1 MSIAVDKKS
10 RLLAY
15 WNILENMNK
24 NLYPNT
30 TQVPNVIIDCMSTLS
45 NNELR
50 IVLLITRKTVG
61 WHKETDYLAYSQI
74 KELTNLSKQ
83 SVSTGVNQL
92 VKRGLIK
99 RVDLNGKSLE
109 VMPTG
114 YRGKVFYT
122 LSKQLVKNLDR
133 SKNYTSTG
141 LKIRPN
147 KTNYNKTNR
156 TNGDTISNKNV
167 DNLLITKTTG
177 LSKIQPLTD
186 KAFHE
191 LIVNKTILGKDFNKD
206 NIVTPHQAYGF
217 EVVQKLNLEKEYLLR
232 VIRSCKKKDYYK
244 IKTAIDSTLK
254 AGSKLN
260 NANDRAKYFFK
271 VLQS

>member
-1 MSIAVDKKS
+1 
-10 RLLAY
+10 
-15 WNILENMNK
+15 MNK

-30 TQVPNVIIDCMSTLS
+30 TQVPNVIIDCMSVLT

-50 IVLLITRKTVG
+50 IVLLVTRKTVG

-74 KELTNLSKQ
+74 KEMTHLSKQ

-109 VMPTG
+109 IMPNG

-122 LSKQLVKNLDR
+122 LSKQLVNNLDR
-133 SKNYTSTG
+133 SKFDTSTG
-141 LKIRPN
+141 LKFRPN
-147 KTNYNKTNR
+147 KTNYNKTNK

-167 DNLLITKTTG
+167 DNLGITKKSG
-177 LSKIQPLTD
+177 LNQIGLLTD
-186 KAFHE
+186 KAFKE
-191 LIVNKTILGKDFNKD
+191 LVEKR
-206 NIVTPHQAYGF
+206 NIQDVETVKQIDITTPHQAYGF
-217 EVVQKLNLEKEYLLR
+217 EVVRMLNLATDYLPR
-232 VIRSCKKKDYYK
+232 IIRACKKKDYYK
-244 IKTAIDSTLK
+244 IKTAISSTQNFILN
-254 AGSKLN
+254 SKSDN
-260 NANDRAKYFFK
+260 PKDEVKAKYFFK